1 MAVERAFF
9 CSFSHRGAAY
19 AVGPGLARY
28 DAQHDCWEELL
39 PAASLPRSHF
49 GAARVGSR
57 LYVLGGFSPARGE
70 LLSVDLASFELAAR
84 PAPPG
89 SEAGDH
95 FAILCELGGELHV
108 IGGVDADV
116 NHKREHWVLTDS
128 GWRALEPPPPGIW
141 AKFAIQAIARGRL
154 YLFGDF
160 GAYCFDPLNG
170 AWTPRAEPPGLLALP
185 QALVSDGSL
194 WIVGGLAV
202 GGAPRRVLW
211 RYDLAGDR
219 WDDLAAG
226 QGEK

>member
-57 LYVLGGFSPARGE
+57 LYVLGGFSPVRG
-70 LLSVDLASFELAAR
+70 
-84 PAPPG
+84 
-89 SEAGDH
+89 
-95 FAILCELGGELHV
+95 
-108 IGGVDADV
+108 
-116 NHKREHWVLTDS
+116 
-128 GWRALEPPPPGIW
+128 
-141 AKFAIQAIARGRL
+141 
-154 YLFGDF
+154 
-160 GAYCFDPLNG
+160 
-170 AWTPRAEPPGLLALP
+170 EPPGLLALP